1 MQITARPI
9 LLIAVVCLMAACN
22 VPDTTMENGAITLR
36 GDTVTL
42 HVDGKPK
49 AVIDADGSFIVD
61 GKTIATTPAERQLL
75 TRYVDG
81 VRGVHATG
89 VAMGK
94 TGIGMA
100 AKAVMAAASSSSTAT
115 DKAADA
121 DSDHMTSLSR
131 QICMDTASIKAAQDQ
146 LAAQLDAF
154 RPYAG
159 IVAAS
164 DVADCQSNNKN

>member
-1 MQITARPI
+1 MKITVRPI
-9 LLIAVVCLMAACN
+9 LFVALACTLTACN
-22 VPDTTMENGAITLR
+22 MPDTTMENGAITLR

-42 HVDGKPK
+42 HVEGKPK

-81 VRGVHATG
+81 VRGIHATG
-89 VAMGK
+89 VSMGK
-94 TGIGMA
+94 TGISMA
-100 AKAVMAAASSSSTAT
+100 AKAVAAASSSSTAA
-115 DKAADA
+115 DKAANEG
-121 DSDHMTSLSR
+121 SDRMTSLSR
-131 QICMDTASIKAAQDQ
+131 QICMDTAAIKAAQDE

-159 IVAAS
+159 IVTAS
-164 DVADCQSNNKN
+164 DVADCQSDGKD